1 MRTVKG
7 RFIADRLFIEDDD
20 VGGEAFADLAE
31 LAAKVNSRAGSRRR
45 TTGHFR
51 PVGATAQFPSER
63 PFIKSINGQPYSG
76 AKGEPLREVAQ
87 I

>member
-1 MRTVKG
+1 MSGGYLEPCRTG
-7 RFIADRLFIEDDD
+7 DH
-20 VGGEAFADLAE
+20 
-31 LAAKVNSRAGSRRR
+31 
-45 TTGHFR
+45 GHFR

-76 AKGEPLREVAQ
+76 AKREPLREAAQ

>member
-1 MRTVKG
+1 VVAPA
-7 RFIADRLFIEDDD
+7 I
-20 VGGEAFADLAE
+20 
-31 LAAKVNSRAGSRRR
+31 
-45 TTGHFR
+45 GHFR

-76 AKGEPLREVAQ
+76 AKREPLREAAQ

>member
-1 MRTVKG
+1 MSVTLRHRPFG
-7 RFIADRLFIEDDD
+7 RGSAM
-20 VGGEAFADLAE
+20 GAF
-31 LAAKVNSRAGSRRR
+31 
-45 TTGHFR
+45 GHFR

-76 AKGEPLREVAQ
+76 AKREPLREAAQ